1 MISITLLLP
10 LLAPAPLQEPAVEV
24 APVNRSV
31 AEARFESLM
40 AEYEAAFQTWM
51 ENIQELITA
60 AEESGEELTE
70 YPPQP
75 GSEFM
80 PRFMAGAKEFAGT
93 DDAVP
98 FLMFVVQQ
106 GLGQPEGPGMEAL
119 ETLLSTHIKS
129 EKLDQLGP
137 MLGYLSYMMEGSEA
151 MKIVA
156 KCEKEAGSANL
167 RAWAMFARLKPV
179 FANNAPS
186 SKDFKAA
193 KKEMLAALEKT
204 NDPMLRG
211 SFDSEV
217 TVLETFAVGMLAPD
231 ITGPDLDGT
240 EFKLSDYKGKV
251 IFLDFWGDW

>member
-129 EKLDQLGP
+129 EKGP
-137 MLGYLSYMMEGSEA
+137 
-151 MKIVA
+151 K
-156 KCEKEAGSANL
+156 
-167 RAWAMFARLKPV
+167 R
-179 FANNAPS
+179 
-186 SKDFKAA
+186 
-193 KKEMLAALEKT
+193 
-204 NDPMLRG
+204 
-211 SFDSEV
+211 
-217 TVLETFAVGMLAPD
+217 
-231 ITGPDLDGT
+231 
-240 EFKLSDYKGKV
+240 
-251 IFLDFWGDW
+251 